1 MKVDPIKDKDHKVLI
16 NFYVS
21 RTTRNRFDGI
31 CRASGKTRTQ
41 VLVAL
46 MNEHVSRS
54 QPILEAHY
62 EKLKEADRTLAAIKA
77 YENQV
82 QDRMQE
88 GEAEMPPAIFWSDE
102 QNEVPFFF

>member
-1 MKVDPIKDKDHKVLI
+1 MKVDQNKNKDHKVLI

-21 RTTRNRFDGI
+21 RTTRSRFDGI

-46 MNEHVSRS
+46 MNEYVSRS

-77 YENQV
+77 YEDQV
-82 QDRMQE
+82 QDRIQE
-88 GEAEMPPAIFWSDE
+88 METEMPSALFWSDE
-102 QNEVPFFF
+102 QDEVPFSF